1 MPELDLDIVQ
11 KKFGFLGPELIAE
24 IARFAKYQEIPRDM
38 EILREGQYIKVIPL
52 VIEGAIKVF
61 TRFKEKELLLYY
73 IREDESCIMSFA
85 ASMKNEPSKVFAITE
100 VDTRAL
106 LLPISKIET
115 WFNNYPQFNSLF
127 FSLYNERYADLL
139 DTINHLLFN
148 KLDQRVLTHLQE
160 KAEISGSSIIKIT
173 HKQIANE
180 LGTAREVISRIIKKL
195 EKENHLV
202 QQSEGIKL
210 L

>member
-1 MPELDLDIVQ
+1 MADFDLIRR
-11 KKFGFLGPELIAE
+11 KFGFLGSDLIDE
-24 IARFAKYQEIPRDM
+24 VIEHSQYQEIPPDT

-73 IREDESCIMSFA
+73 IRPDESCIMSFA

-100 VDTRAL
+100 VETKAI
-106 LLPISKIET
+106 LLPITKIEN
-115 WFNNYPQFNSLF
+115 WFKNYPQFNTLF
-127 FSLYNERYADLL
+127 FNLYNERYADML

-160 KAEISGSSIIKIT
+160 KEEISGGNLIKIT

-195 EKENHLV
+195 EKEEKLE
-202 QQSEGIKL
+202 QLPEGIKIL
-210 L
+210 

>member
-1 MPELDLDIVQ
+1 MPELDIIRQ
-11 KKFGFLGPELIAE
+11 KFGFLGPDLLEEVVKHSA
-24 IARFAKYQEIPRDM
+24 YQEIPRDT

-73 IREDESCIMSFA
+73 IRPDESCIMSFA

-100 VDTRAL
+100 VDTKAI
-106 LLPISKIET
+106 LLPISKIEN
-115 WFNNYPQFNSLF
+115 WFNNYPQFNTLF
-127 FSLYNERYADLL
+127 FNLYNERYSDML

-160 KAEISGSSIIKIT
+160 KVEISRNKLIKIT

-195 EKENHLV
+195 EKEEKLE
-202 QQSEGIKL
+202 QQSDGIKL
-210 L
+210 M

>member
-1 MPELDLDIVQ
+1 MPEIALIRQ
-11 KKFGFLGPELIAE
+11 KFGFLGPELIDE
-24 IARFAKYQEIPRDM
+24 VLQYAKVQEIPKDT

-73 IREDESCIMSFA
+73 IRPDESCIMSFA

-100 VDTRAL
+100 VDTTAL
-106 LLPISKIET
+106 LLPITRIET
-115 WFNNYPQFNSLF
+115 WFTKYPKFNSLF
-127 FSLYNERYADLL
+127 FNLYNERYIDML

-148 KLDQRVLTHLQE
+148 KLDERVLSHLHE
-160 KAEISGSSIIKIT
+160 KEEISGTNVIKIT

-180 LGTAREVISRIIKKL
+180 LGTAREVISRVLKKL
-195 EKENHLV
+195 EKEEKV
-202 QQSEGIKL
+202 IQQSEGIKL

>member
-1 MPELDLDIVQ
+1 MPHLESIKQ
-11 KKFGFLGPELIAE
+11 KFGYLGADLLDEVIQYSQ
-24 IARFAKYQEIPRDM
+24 YQEIPKNT

-73 IREDESCIMSFA
+73 IRPDESCIMSFA
-85 ASMKNEPSKVFAITE
+85 ASRSNEPSKVFAITE
-100 VDTRAL
+100 VNTQAL
-106 LLPISKIET
+106 LLPISKIGS

-127 FSLYNERYADLL
+127 FRLYNERYIDML
-139 DTINHLLFN
+139 DTINHLLFD
-148 KLDQRVLTHLQE
+148 KLDQRVLLHLKE
-160 KAEISGSSIIKIT
+160 KEEISGNNIIKLT

-195 EKENHLV
+195 EKEQKLI
-202 QQSEGIKL
+202 GIDL
-210 L
+210 P

>member
-1 MPELDLDIVQ
+1 MPELEMLRQ
-11 KKFGFLGPELIAE
+11 KFGFLGPDLLDEVLE
-24 IARFAKYQEIPRDM
+24 HSKFQEIPKDT

-52 VIEGAIKVF
+52 VIDGAIKVF

-73 IREDESCIMSFA
+73 IRPDESCIMSFA

-100 VDTRAL
+100 VDTQAI
-106 LLPISKIET
+106 LLPIGKIES
-115 WFNNYPQFNSLF
+115 WFNNYPKFNSLF
-127 FSLYNERYADLL
+127 FRLYNERYIDML

-148 KLDQRVLTHLQE
+148 KLDERVLTHLQGKE
-160 KAEISGSSIIKIT
+160 AISGDQVIKTT

-180 LGTAREVISRIIKKL
+180 LGTAREVISRVIKKL
-195 EKENHLV
+195 EKEDKLV
-202 QQSEGIKL
+202 QQSDGIKL

>member
-1 MPELDLDIVQ
+1 MTPLDTLNE
-11 KKFGFLGPELIAE
+11 KLGFLGSDLLNEVLKFSKI
-24 IARFAKYQEIPRDM
+24 QDIPKDT

-73 IREDESCIMSFA
+73 IRPDESCIMSFA

-100 VDTRAL
+100 TDTKAL
-106 LLPISKIET
+106 LLPISKIEQ
-115 WFNNYPQFNSLF
+115 WFNRYPKFNSLF
-127 FSLYNERYADLL
+127 FNLYNERYTDLL

-148 KLDQRVLTHLQE
+148 RLDQRVLTHLEE
-160 KAEISGSSIIKIT
+160 KKEISGEELIKIT

-180 LGTAREVISRIIKKL
+180 LGTAREVISRIVKKL
-195 EKENHLV
+195 EKEDKLEQHP
-202 QQSEGIKL
+202 EGIKL
-210 L
+210 MES

>member
-1 MPELDLDIVQ
+1 MPDSELLRQ
-11 KKFGFLGPELIAE
+11 KFAFLGPNLIDE
-24 IARFAKYQEIPRDM
+24 VLEHSTYQEIPKNT

-52 VIEGAIKVF
+52 VVDGAIKVF

-73 IREDESCIMSFA
+73 IRPDESCIMSFA

-100 VDTRAL
+100 VDTQAI
-106 LLPISKIET
+106 LLPISKIDN
-115 WFNNYPQFNSLF
+115 WFNNYPKFNSLF
-127 FSLYNERYADLL
+127 FRLYNERYIDML

-148 KLDQRVLTHLQE
+148 KLDQRVLAHLQE
-160 KAEISGSSIIKIT
+160 KEEISGDKFIKTT

-180 LGTAREVISRIIKKL
+180 LGTAREVISRVIKKL
-195 EKENHLV
+195 EKEEKLT
-202 QQSEGIKL
+202 QLSEGIKL

>member
-1 MPELDLDIVQ
+1 MSDHEYIKQ
-11 KKFGFLGPELIAE
+11 KFGFLGPDLLNDILDNSQ
-24 IARFAKYQEIPRDM
+24 YQEIPKNT

-52 VIEGAIKVF
+52 VVEGAIKVF

-73 IREDESCIMSFA
+73 IRPDESCIMSFT
-85 ASMKNEPSKVFAITE
+85 ASIKNKPSKVFAITE
-100 VDTRAL
+100 TDTKAL
-106 LLPISKIET
+106 LLPITKIER
-115 WFNNYPQFNSLF
+115 WFNDFPKFNLLF
-127 FSLYNERYADLL
+127 FNLYNERYTDLL

-148 KLDQRVLTHLQE
+148 KLDHRVLTHLEE
-160 KAEISGSSIIKIT
+160 KRDISGKELIKIT

-195 EKENHLV
+195 EKEEKLE
-202 QQSEGIKL
+202 QLAGGIKL

>member
-1 MPELDLDIVQ
+1 MPELDILRQ
-11 KKFGFLGPELIAE
+11 KFAFLGPDLIDE
-24 IARFAKYQEIPRDM
+24 ILEYSKFQEIPKDT

-52 VIEGAIKVF
+52 VIDGAIKVF

-73 IREDESCIMSFA
+73 IRPDESCIMSFA
-85 ASMKNEPSKVFAITE
+85 ASMRNEPSKVFAITE
-100 VDTRAL
+100 VDTEAI
-106 LLPISKIET
+106 LLPITKIEK
-115 WFNNYPQFNSLF
+115 WFNNYPKFNSLF
-127 FSLYNERYADLL
+127 FRLYNERYIDML

-148 KLDQRVLTHLQE
+148 KLDQRVLAHLKE
-160 KAEISGSSIIKIT
+160 KEEISGNNIIKTT

-195 EKENHLV
+195 EKEDKLT
-202 QQSEGIKL
+202 QLGDGIKL

>member
-1 MPELDLDIVQ
+1 MNDPELLRQ
-11 KKFGFLGPELIAE
+11 KFAFLGPDLLEEVLTHS
-24 IARFAKYQEIPRDM
+24 KYQEIPRDT
-38 EILREGQYIKVIPL
+38 EILKEGQYIKVIPL
-52 VIEGAIKVF
+52 VIDGAIKVF

-73 IREDESCIMSFA
+73 IRPDESCIMSFA

-100 VDTRAL
+100 VDTQAL
-106 LLPISKIET
+106 LLPISKIEN
-115 WFNNYPQFNSLF
+115 WFNNYPKFNSLF
-127 FSLYNERYADLL
+127 FKLYNERYIDML

-160 KAEISGSSIIKIT
+160 KEEISGDKFIKTT

-180 LGTAREVISRIIKKL
+180 LGTAREVISRVVKKL
-195 EKENHLV
+195 EKEEKLT
-202 QQSEGIKL
+202 QLSEGIKL

>member
-1 MPELDLDIVQ
+1 MPELDILRQ
-11 KKFGFLGPELIAE
+11 KFAFLGPDLIDE
-24 IARFAKYQEIPRDM
+24 VLEHSKFQKIPKDT

-52 VIEGAIKVF
+52 VIDGAIKVF

-73 IREDESCIMSFA
+73 IRPDESCIMSFA
-85 ASMKNEPSKVFAITE
+85 ASMRNEPSKVFAITE
-100 VDTRAL
+100 VDTEAI
-106 LLPISKIET
+106 LLPITKIEK
-115 WFNNYPQFNSLF
+115 WFNNYPKFNSLF
-127 FSLYNERYADLL
+127 FRLYNERYIDML

-148 KLDQRVLTHLQE
+148 KLDQRVLAHLKE
-160 KAEISGSSIIKIT
+160 KEEISGNNIIKTT

-195 EKENHLV
+195 EKEDKLT
-202 QQSEGIKL
+202 QLGDGIKL

>member
-1 MPELDLDIVQ
+1 MADFDLIR
-11 KKFGFLGPELIAE
+11 KKFGFLGPDLIDE
-24 IARFAKYQEIPRDM
+24 VIEHSQYQEIPRDT

-52 VIEGAIKVF
+52 VIDGAIKVF

-73 IREDESCIMSFA
+73 IRPDESCIMSFA

-100 VDTRAL
+100 VKTKAV
-106 LLPISKIET
+106 LLPITKIEN
-115 WFNNYPQFNSLF
+115 WFNNYPQFNTLF
-127 FSLYNERYADLL
+127 FNLYNERYSDML
-139 DTINHLLFN
+139 DTINHLLFD

-160 KAEISGSSIIKIT
+160 KEEISGGKMLKIT

-195 EKENHLV
+195 EKEEKLE
-202 QQSEGIKL
+202 QLPEGIKIL
-210 L
+210 